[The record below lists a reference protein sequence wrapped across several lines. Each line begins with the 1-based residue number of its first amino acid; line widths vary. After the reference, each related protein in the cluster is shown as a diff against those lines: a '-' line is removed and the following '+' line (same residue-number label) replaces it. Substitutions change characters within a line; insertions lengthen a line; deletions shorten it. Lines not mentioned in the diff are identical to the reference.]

1 MRRAVACGLALTLA
15 LALLLS
21 GRGSFH
27 TGGPESYFPLWE
39 ELFDTS
45 FAERLVTRGRCA
57 GLSNACFLMPSVVL
71 ETAGR
76 HQLCQGV
83 FT

>member
-1 MRRAVACGLALTLA
+1 VARGLALTLA

-39 ELFDTS
+39 EPPACREGGCMWSPL
-45 FAERLVTRGRCA
+45 AVRCA
-57 GLSNACFLMPSVVL
+57 GNSGAVPAAL
-71 ETAGR
+71 
-76 HQLCQGV
+76 
-83 FT
+83 

>member
-1 MRRAVACGLALTLA
+1 MRRAVACGLALT

-39 ELFDTS
+39 EPSACREGGLY
-45 FAERLVTRGRCA
+45 VVPA
-57 GLSNACFLMPSVVL
+57 G
-71 ETAGR
+71 G
-76 HQLCQGV
+76 
-83 FT
+83 